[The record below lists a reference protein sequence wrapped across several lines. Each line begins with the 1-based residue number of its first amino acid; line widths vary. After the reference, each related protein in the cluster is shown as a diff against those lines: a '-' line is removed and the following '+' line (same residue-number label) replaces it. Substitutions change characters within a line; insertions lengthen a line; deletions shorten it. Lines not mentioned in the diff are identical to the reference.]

1 MQKDIPKVQTVKVGF
16 GRGVPGQLPA
26 KLQLFMW
33 NRDCSCRVSF
43 LIFGQEIPWTDSL
56 VLLLV
61 LKFSVKKHFCGT
73 EGILPSH
80 GLIWNKH
87 WLILG

>member
-16 GRGVPGQLPA
+16 GRGVPGQLSA

-61 LKFSVKKHFCGT
+61 LKFSVKKTFLWYRGDPPKPWINL
-73 EGILPSH
+73 E
-80 GLIWNKH
+80 
-87 WLILG
+87 